1 MDYNIPEWISSLTQD
16 IFKIIQKAGGGTAA
30 NKKRAFTLIELLVVI
45 AIIALLMAIL
55 MSSLQ
60 VAKKQAQAVVCES
73 NLKQWSLYFSI
84 YTQENGGHFHRGW
97 NVESDYQYS
106 WIEVFRPFYKDDPD
120 LTFCPTAMKPR
131 TQGGVNPFSA
141 WTWTNE
147 VTLETHGSYGINI
160 WVTDPRPGS
169 VVGMPGEWYWRIRD
183 VPNTNNIPLF
193 MDSFSFDF
201 RPHHTD
207 QPPVYEG
214 QVEGWGTN
222 ALKYVCQNRHSG
234 NINILFMDFSVRPT
248 GLKKLWRLKWNRNFD
263 LSFPLPDW
271 PDWMRSFPDP

>member
-1 MDYNIPEWISSLTQD
+1 LIAALSSYKVSGSNDSDLPREKTMRRRRNQHP
-16 IFKIIQKAGGGTAA
+16 KG
-30 NKKRAFTLIELLVVI
+30 FTLIELLVVI
-45 AIIALLMAIL
+45 AVIGLLMAL
-55 MSSLQ
+55 LLPALQ
-60 VAKKQAQAVVCES
+60 KVRRKARAAACRS
-73 NLKQWSLYFSI
+73 NLRQWALYFSL
-84 YTQENGGHFHRGW
+84 YTDNNSGYFHRGW
-97 NVESDYQYS
+97 NIPAYDEHS
-106 WIEVFRPFYKDDPD
+106 WVVVMRPYYLDNPD
-120 LTFCPTAMKPR
+120 LCLCPTATKPR
-131 TQGGVNPFSA
+131 DELKDNTFGA
-141 WTWTNE
+141 WTWMSSNFE
-147 VTLETHGSYGINI
+147 KHGSYGINLCI
-160 WVTDPRPGS
+160 TDPLPDQ
-169 VVGMPGEWYWRIRD
+169 VVGWPAEWYWRNRD
-183 VPNTNNIPLF
+183 VKGAANIPLF
-193 MDSFSFDF
+193 MDSYSWDF